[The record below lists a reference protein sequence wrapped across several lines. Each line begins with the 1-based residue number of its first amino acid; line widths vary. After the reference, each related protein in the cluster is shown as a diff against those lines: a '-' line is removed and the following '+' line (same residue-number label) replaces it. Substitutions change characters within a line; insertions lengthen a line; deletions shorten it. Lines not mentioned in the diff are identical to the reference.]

1 MFCLFCFLLTNTTSP
16 DNFHKSVNIAH
27 SLSSTS
33 TSSISPLSHDSS
45 LLNNQNDPTIYNP
58 SILKSRLSS
67 CDLNTKPRPFIKKM
81 SVTDVRATVAKEC
94 LVTFEQN
101 INENENRRVRDKS
114 PYTFRAVPLSVS
126 ENLKVK

>member
-81 SVTDVRATVAKEC
+81 SVTDVRVTVPKEC
-94 LVTFEQN
+94 LVTFKILMRMKIEELK
-101 INENENRRVRDKS
+101 IKVLLLSEL
-114 PYTFRAVPLSVS
+114 FLSVFPRT
-126 ENLKVK
+126 LK